1 MAPPPWVDQF
11 IGVVTAAQ
19 SLIDTAQVAGLTSN
33 KVLESL
39 RPGLEQLNYKVEDR
53 GTRTKLYRPVL
64 FGDEGAAQVAYNVD
78 AVHDELGVVVEIEAG
93 RGARGN
99 ALYRDLIRASLIVNA
114 KFLVIGMMQT
124 YRHQNIKKQTTVAVE
139 GYVEAKRAVDAVY
152 ASGRLQLPF
161 EGLLLFGY

>member
-1 MAPPPWVDQF
+1 MTPPPWIGEF
-11 IGVVTAAQ
+11 IGVVAAARP
-19 SLIDTAQVAGLTSN
+19 LIDTAQVAGLTSN

-39 RPGLEQLNYKVEDR
+39 RPGLERLNYKVEDR

-114 KFLVIGMMQT
+114 KVLVIGVMRT
-124 YRHQNIKKQTTVAVE
+124 YRHQNIKKKTTVAVE
-139 GYVEAKRAVDAVY
+139 GYAEAKRAVDAVY